1 MAPRTLPQEP
11 LYVSVPEAA
20 RLLVCHPVTIRRA
33 ISSGALPAI
42 RVGRNWRIP
51 FEAIR
56 PDSALVRERVE
67 EEV

>member
-1 MAPRTLPQEP
+1 MAPRTLRPDP

-20 RLLVCHPVTIRRA
+20 RLLVCHPVTVRRA

-51 FEAIR
+51 FEAIH
-56 PDSALVRERVE
+56 PDSALANERVE
-67 EEV
+67 EEA